1 MMMDVESPTKRRR
14 VEPAFNNEVRQFLD
28 VEAIE
33 DGEEYEDDEEIDAD
47 LGEQCVFEISD
58 GYHY

>member
-1 MMMDVESPTKRRR
+1 MMDVESPTKRRR

-33 DGEEYEDDEEIDAD
+33 DGEEYEDDEEIDD
-47 LGEQCVFEISD
+47 LGEHYLLFEMSD
-58 GYHY
+58 GYH